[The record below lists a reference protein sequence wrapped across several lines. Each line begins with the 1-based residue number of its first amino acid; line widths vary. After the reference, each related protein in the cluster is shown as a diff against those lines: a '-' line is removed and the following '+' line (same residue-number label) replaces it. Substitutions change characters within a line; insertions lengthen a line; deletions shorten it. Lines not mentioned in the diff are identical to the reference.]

1 MAMSSQARKG
11 FEYLDIWAISNSR
24 SEILINVKN
33 IGTLEAII
41 IKILIEGKPLNA
53 VNGGGSNPRMPI
65 YLKESGSETITL
77 NFSSPLPAGI
87 TNILFYTYS
96 GKSYPKTVMIM

>member
-1 MAMSSQARKG
+1 MSSQAKRG

-41 IKILIEGKPLNA
+41 TKILIEGKPLNE
-53 VNGGGSNPRMPI
+53 VNGGRSDPRMPI
-65 YLKESGSETITL
+65 YLKERGTETVTL
-77 NFSSPLPAGI
+77 NFSSPLPSGL
-87 TNILFYTYS
+87 TNMMFHTYS
-96 GKSYPKTVMIM
+96 GRDYPKTVVIT